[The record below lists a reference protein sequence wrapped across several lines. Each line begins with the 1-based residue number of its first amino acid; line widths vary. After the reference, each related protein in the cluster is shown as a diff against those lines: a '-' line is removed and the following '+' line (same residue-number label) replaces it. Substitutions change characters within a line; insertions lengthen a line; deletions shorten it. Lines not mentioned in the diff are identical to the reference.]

1 MLSILTII
9 TGSGTVAVDVVSI
22 DRVVQI
28 QPGVIPTKISIVD
41 PVAIVEGSTKASI
54 VTVSVTRGS
63 AVDDV
68 AAGLEAAAAV
78 IVVVIAVPDVETV
91 VQVGAGSGQV
101 AEGVATIVVI
111 G

>member
-1 MLSILTII
+1 MLSFLTII
-9 TGSGTVAVDVVSI
+9 TGSGTVAVNVISI

-28 QPGVIPTKISIVD
+28 QPGVISTKIAIVD
-41 PVAIVEGSTKASI
+41 PVAVIEGSPEASI
-54 VTVSVTRGS
+54 VTVAVTRGS